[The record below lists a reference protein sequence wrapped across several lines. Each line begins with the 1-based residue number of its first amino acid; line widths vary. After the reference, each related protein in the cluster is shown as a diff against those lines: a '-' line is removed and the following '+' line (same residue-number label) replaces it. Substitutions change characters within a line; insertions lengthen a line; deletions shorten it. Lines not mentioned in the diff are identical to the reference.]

1 MRTGWAERG
10 RNAAAANIC
19 PRSRRRTR
27 REWSQRPPF
36 TECPT
41 KRGTAHCSRGVRLVT
56 EIHPKPLNC
65 KSTPN
70 TARAT
75 AGAHAGLLDRVP
87 HVEEF
92 PPGNLLRRRP
102 QKFQLGKNQKEEDD
116 DGDGDGKRDNREKRS
131 REKETDERRLQAM
144 IRQLCRRRRS
154 SQYLF
159 SEISFG
165 NRSQPFPPSFPLT
178 SRIWRKRRWYRA

>member
-1 MRTGWAERG
+1 MESATPIYRVSDEERG
-10 RNAAAANIC
+10 TLL
-19 PRSRRRTR
+19 RRM
-27 REWSQRPPF
+27 
-36 TECPT
+36 
-41 KRGTAHCSRGVRLVT
+41 GVPLVT

-70 TARAT
+70 TA
-75 AGAHAGLLDRVP
+75 GAHAGLLLDRVP

-116 DGDGDGKRDNREKRS
+116 DGEDGERDNREKRS
-131 REKETDERRLQAM
+131 SEKETDERRLPAM
-144 IRQLCRRRRS
+144 IRQLCRRRS

-165 NRSQPFPPSFPLT
+165 NRSHSFPPSFPLNVT
-178 SRIWRKRRWYRA
+178 DLEKEEMVSGLVTRRPPALVSRRMRRGCLFFAIFPAG

>member
-1 MRTGWAERG
+1 MYTFADVESGEPSAQKPSTEKRISDRWVRRTIDRRRRRRSSCCCLHFLRTGWAERRG
-10 RNAAAANIC
+10 NAAAANIC

-41 KRGTAHCSRGVRLVT
+41 MRGTAQCSRGVPLVT

-70 TARAT
+70 TA
-75 AGAHAGLLDRVP
+75 GAHAGLLLDRVP

-102 QKFQLGKNQKEEDD
+102 QKFQLGKNRREEDD
-116 DGDGDGKRDNREKRS
+116 TKEQS
-131 REKETDERRLQAM
+131 REVRGT
-144 IRQLCRRRRS
+144 
-154 SQYLF
+154 
-159 SEISFG
+159 G
-165 NRSQPFPPSFPLT
+165 G
-178 SRIWRKRRWYRA
+178 